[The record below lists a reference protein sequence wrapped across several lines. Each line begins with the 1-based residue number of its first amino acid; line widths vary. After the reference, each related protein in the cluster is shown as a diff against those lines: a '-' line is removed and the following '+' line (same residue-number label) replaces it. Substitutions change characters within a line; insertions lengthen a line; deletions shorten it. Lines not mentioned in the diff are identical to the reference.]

1 MSKKEMVNSEQ
12 TQVAQRVERR
22 PTVRPLVD
30 VFENEKEIL
39 LVADIPGVSAETLSV
54 RLEDGELTLE
64 GHWRKAPVD
73 DEVPPLRTLSR
84 EYRPV
89 DYRRTFLIPEGID
102 ATGVKARVKD
112 GVVRIHLP
120 RAEAFRAREIPISA
134 A

>member
-1 MSKKEMVNSEQ
+1 MRTKASENLQ
-12 TQVAQRVERR
+12 TQVTRREEHR

-30 VFENEKEIL
+30 VFENETEVL
-39 LVADIPGVSAETLSV
+39 LVADLPGVPTENLSV

-64 GHWRKAPVD
+64 GHWREAPE
-73 DEVPPLRTLSR
+73 DEEGEPLRTLSR

-89 DYRRTFLIPEGID
+89 DYRRTFLIPEGIE

-112 GVVRIHLP
+112 GVVRVHLP
-120 RAEAFRAREIPISA
+120 RAEAFRPREIPISA